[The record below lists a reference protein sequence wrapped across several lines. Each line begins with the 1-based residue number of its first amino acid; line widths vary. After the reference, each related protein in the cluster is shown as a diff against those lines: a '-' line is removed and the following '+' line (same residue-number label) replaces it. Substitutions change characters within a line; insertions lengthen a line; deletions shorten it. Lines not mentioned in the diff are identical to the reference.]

1 MEKVQVIIERSK
13 TGYSAYLPELPGCIS
28 TGSSIQELKQNI
40 TEAISFHMEGMKED
54 KLSVPRVMAGEF
66 SLQFKFDVETFLNHY
81 DQVFTRRALS
91 RLTGINESLI
101 SQYVAGL
108 KHPRRA
114 QAKRIEKG
122 LHDLAKELL
131 EVSL

>member
-40 TEAISFHMEGMKED
+40 TEAISFHLEGMKED
-54 KLSVPRVMAGEF
+54 KLSVPGVMAGEF
-66 SLQFKFDVETFLNHY
+66 SLQFNFDVETFLNHY
-81 DQVFTRRALS
+81 DQIFTRRALS
-91 RLTGINESLI
+91 RLTGINESLL
-101 SQYVAGL
+101 SQYAAGL

-122 LHDLAKELL
+122 LHNLAKELL
-131 EVSL
+131 EVRL

>member
-40 TEAISFHMEGMKED
+40 TEAISFHLEGMKED

-101 SQYVAGL
+101 SQYAAGL

>member
-54 KLSVPRVMAGEF
+54 KLSVPRLMAGEF

-101 SQYVAGL
+101 SQYAAGL